1 MVTQET
7 RERGR
12 IVEESGTG
20 DRRGE
25 GKMGSYTEC
34 GWEPQGADVPQGE
47 MPDAEQG
54 EEGAGAGGAPGRAG
68 GAAAE
73 TKAEKQEPTRRGELS
88 RAAQPRWEKATEP
101 RTGGLIG
108 ENCLAFLS
116 SAPIKRPIKEGGGGG
131 LFLNEFYI
139 I

>member
-34 GWEPQGADVPQGE
+34 GWEPRGADVPQGE

-54 EEGAGAGGAPGRAG
+54 EEGAGAGGPPGRAG

-88 RAAQPRWEKATEP
+88 RAARPRWEKATEP
-101 RTGGLIG
+101 RTVKLGKTAWLFS
-108 ENCLAFLS
+108 LL
-116 SAPIKRPIKEGGGGG
+116 PQLKDQLKREEEGVCRAGVG
-131 LFLNEFYI
+131 
-139 I
+139 